1 MSESTEASEEAPP
14 AAPATYGLPQGL
26 PQLPQARL
34 AEKITADWMWL
45 SSVYASAQQST
56 ALRDNCQ
63 GTRLR
68 VQSAVEAAYEARARM
83 DATVTSLVSPPP
95 AMLTYKESA
104 LDFRRKY
111 KAAIVGGI
119 AALSVLPAALA
130 GPGRLT
136 KVRVALRNVFFF
148 GGSATAL
155 LYPEFVFNHA
165 VPAITRTAE
174 VARQKTMGMGGRA
187 PKPE

>member
-1 MSESTEASEEAPP
+1 MSVESTEASEEAPP
-14 AAPATYGLPQGL
+14 AAPTTYGL

-34 AEKITADWMWL
+34 AEKITADWQWL
-45 SSVYASAQQST
+45 AGVYASAQQST
-56 ALRDNCQ
+56 ALHDNCQ
-63 GTRLR
+63 GARLR
-68 VQSAVEAAYEARARM
+68 VQSAVEAAYEARARA
-83 DATVTSLVSPPP
+83 DATVSSLVSPPP

-119 AALSVLPAALA
+119 AALSVLPAVLA
-130 GPGRLT
+130 GPGRLE
-136 KVRVALRNVFFF
+136 KVRVALRNVFFV
-148 GGSATAL
+148 GGGATAL

-174 VARQKTMGMGGRA
+174 VARQKTMDMGRA